1 MKRLCRAVFSLGRTA
16 CLAACLT
23 GHLAACGP
31 GLGGTGTGDSEPL
44 LQFFNATA
52 TSVCGAPFS
61 TSLSCAGAD
70 AAPGSMPQPAAQ
82 GTAVTRFV
90 DQPNAANITV
100 TIEANSIVL
109 DARCLGIHFAGDW
122 GITAASDARFFGN
135 YARDSA
141 AVRTPGSLS
150 VQATSKADQLSLTL
164 RDADGRVLLGPT
176 TLQRVVAFP
185 AVVGVC
191 V

>member
-1 MKRLCRAVFSLGRTA
+1 MKPLHRAVLSRCLAA
-16 CLAACLT
+16 CLAACLA
-23 GHLAACGP
+23 GYLVGCGP
-31 GLGGTGTGDSEPL
+31 GVGGTGTGDSEPL
-44 LQFFNATA
+44 LQFFSATA
-52 TSVCGAPFS
+52 TSVCGAPFA

-70 AAPGSMPQPAAQ
+70 ANPGSNPQPAAQ

-90 DQPNAANITV
+90 DQANAANITV

-109 DARCLGIHFAGDW
+109 DARCLGIHFSGDW
-122 GITAASDARFFGN
+122 GIAAASDARFFGS
-135 YARDSA
+135 YARDPTA
-141 AVRTPGSLS
+141 QRTPGSLS

-164 RDADGRVLLGPT
+164 RDADGRILLGPT

-185 AVVGVC
+185 AAVGVC